1 MEIPFDNNT
10 GEKYTLEINVSEIE
24 EGDGVVLKLN
34 KKRANL
40 FLCYLRRSPNQ
51 GMKRMSILVM
61 TKQNRKAQVL
71 GSWLVKTHNKSIE
84 CAREFPRFG

>member
-34 KKRANL
+34 KKACESFSML
-40 FLCYLRRSPNQ
+40 FASLAKSGDETHVHLGYDETEPQ
-51 GMKRMSILVM
+51 GPGFRIVVSEN
-61 TKQNRKAQVL
+61 T
-71 GSWLVKTHNKSIE
+71 
-84 CAREFPRFG
+84 